1 MVTTSQKDDYLIIL
15 TWVHIAS
22 QSLEKYF
29 ELQNV
34 REDAIVAMQYKMHGG
49 FVVKTT
55 ETEFLYEW
63 TASDFLNH
71 II

>member
-1 MVTTSQKDDYLIIL
+1 MTTSQKDDYLIIF
-15 TWVHIAS
+15 TWVYIAR

-34 REDAIVAMQYKMHGG
+34 REDAIVAMQYKIHRG

-63 TASDFLNH
+63 TASDFRV
-71 II
+71 I